1 MPWRETSVT
10 NASQP
15 VCVHARIAGEE
26 QAARQQYNKQL
37 GHTIIIALL
46 LGAILALFSP
56 HLQAWCSRW
65 VHGARARV
73 FAAPIALSAIFTVV
87 MWFAGLHTAAPAA
100 MILAYT
106 LLPTALAYATKRA
119 DFVVILLLWLPLEFA
134 AGASVIPK
142 PLQGFAHTVAYGI
155 AILLALWLFLIYR
168 QLPGMKYKLPL
179 QARDWIAPLL
189 GYAAVAPILIAAG
202 LWISFI
208 QPFHIPPGLTAGF
221 VLTRFLLIL
230 AATALPEEILFRAL
244 IQNKLGSLL
253 LASIIFG
260 CAHLNNG
267 PGPLPNW
274 RYAIMATIAGF
285 AYGKV
290 FQKSSSV
297 FSSAILHALI
307 NTSKHVF
314 F

>member
-1 MPWRETSVT
+1 MV
-10 NASQP
+10 QIY
-15 VCVHARIAGEE
+15 VIA
-26 QAARQQYNKQL
+26 
-37 GHTIIIALL
+37 ALL
-46 LGAILALFSP
+46 FAVLALLEP
-56 HLQAWCSRW
+56 HLQAGCSRW
-65 VHGARARV
+65 VRAGRGRV
-73 FAAPIALSAIFTVV
+73 FLAPIVLSAIFWVV
-87 MWFAGLHTAAPAA
+87 MWSHGVRTPAPAA
-100 MILAYT
+100 LILSYT
-106 LLPTALAYATKRA
+106 LAPTWLAYAQRSKPVTWL
-119 DFVVILLLWLPLEFA
+119 DFAIILLLWLPLEFA
-134 AGASVIPK
+134 AGANVIPK

-155 AILLALWLFLIYR
+155 AILLALWLFLIFR
-168 QLPGMKYKLPL
+168 ELPGMKYNLPL
-179 QARDWIAPLL
+179 RPRDWIAPLL
-189 GYAAVAPILIAAG
+189 GYAAVAPILIVVG
-202 LWISFI
+202 LWLSFI
-208 QPFHIPPGLTAGF
+208 QPFHIPPRLSAGF

-244 IQNKLGSLL
+244 IQNSIMQKLGFTNRALL
-253 LASIIFG
+253 LASVIFG

-274 RYAIMATIAGF
+274 RYAIMAMIAGF